1 MKKTICM
8 LLIFFL
14 IQGSFSMPS
23 KAASPFK
30 DVGNTHPFLEEI
42 TFLTTKDII
51 SGFTPDTFK
60 PNNIVTRAQA
70 AIMIGRALGLDGT
83 QRETTFT
90 DVGASIAASGFIDSA
105 VKKGIITGYGNN
117 TYRPNEAVTRGQMAI
132 FLSRAFALKQEAD
145 VSFTD
150 VPSGSAAY
158 IHVKRILN
166 EGITIGYP
174 NGTYKPNNKL
184 TRSDFS
190 AFMAR
195 ALNEQFKVKA
205 PIKAG
210 TGKNLVAHFIDVGQ
224 GDSILIITPNKKT
237 ILIDGGK
244 DAAGEKVV
252 AYLRK
257 AGVSTIDL
265 LVATHPDADHIGG
278 LEDVINNFTIQKV
291 LDSGRA
297 HTSQTYIDYLALID
311 AKNIPFEIVHEGR
324 VISLDE
330 DVQILTLN
338 SSTGNEDN
346 NESSV
351 VLKINYGQIDF
362 LLTGDAE
369 VEQEREMVETY
380 NVEAEILKV
389 GHHGSATSSSQ
400 LFINEV
406 KPKVSILSYGVGNY
420 YGHPVDEIVQR
431 LRAIGSNIYST
442 AISGDIVVTT
452 NGQTYSVSA
461 KPWQTGTATTPTPAP
476 APAPD
481 PAPAPQPTPA
491 PAPSTSGSVDMVFVN
506 RDTEIVALK
515 NVGKTDVNMT
525 GWKIVSVEGPQTYHF
540 PDGYILKAG
549 ATVYVKSGRNAVHN
563 PPSSLL
569 WSKGYMWNNDY
580 DPASLYNARGA
591 LVETIK

>member
-1 MKKTICM
+1 LKKIIS
-8 LLIFFL
+8 LLLVFTFFL
-14 IQGSFSMPS
+14 SSNPMTS
-23 KAASPFK
+23 NAESPFK

-42 TFLTTKDII
+42 TYLTTKDII

-60 PNNIVTRAQA
+60 PNNTVTRAQA

-83 QRETTFT
+83 QRGTTFT
-90 DVGASIAASGFIDSA
+90 DVGASIAASGYIDSA
-105 VKKGIITGYGNN
+105 VRRGIITGYGNN
-117 TYRPNEAVTRGQMAI
+117 TFRPNEAVTRGQMAI
-132 FLSRAFALKQEAD
+132 FLSRAFSLKQEAD

-150 VPSGSAAY
+150 VPAGSAAY
-158 IHVKRILN
+158 VHVKRILN
-166 EGITIGYP
+166 ERITIGYP

-195 ALNEQFKVKA
+195 ALDERFKVNA

-224 GDSILIITPNKKT
+224 GDSILIVTPNKKT

-257 AGVSTIDL
+257 VGVSAIDL

-278 LEDVINNFTIQKV
+278 LEDVINNFTIRKV
-291 LDSGRA
+291 LDSGKA

-324 VISLDE
+324 VIGLD
-330 DVQILTLN
+330 DDIQILALN
-338 SSTGNEDN
+338 SSTANEDIN
-346 NESSV
+346 GSSV

-369 VEQEREMVETY
+369 AEQERAMVETY

-389 GHHGSATSSSQ
+389 GHHGSNTSSSQ
-400 LFINEV
+400 VFLNEV
-406 KPKVSILSYGVGNY
+406 KPKVSILSYGEGNY
-420 YGHPVDEIVQR
+420 YGHPVPEIVQR
-431 LRAIGSNIYST
+431 LRNIGSNIYST
-442 AISGDIVVTT
+442 AISGDITVTT

-461 KPWQTGTATTPTPAP
+461 KPWQTGTGTTPAPVPTPTPAP
-476 APAPD
+476 APNPS
-481 PAPAPQPTPA
+481 PAPAPS
-491 PAPSTSGSVDMVFVN
+491 PSTSGSVDMVFVN
-506 RDTEIVALK
+506 RETEIVALK

-525 GWKIVSVEGPQTYHF
+525 GWKIVSVEGPQTYNF
-540 PDGYILKAG
+540 PEGYVLKAG
-549 ATVYVKSGRNAVHN
+549 ATVYVKSGKNAVHN

-580 DPASLYNARGA
+580 DPARLYNARGA
-591 LVETIK
+591 LVETIQ